1 MFAENF
7 KNGSIKEIIGFSYPK
22 LYTGK
27 EWYIGF
33 NAFDPA
39 TGIMRRK
46 KIKLNHIEKV
56 TERRKFASGLIYRL
70 SKQLENGWNPWIEAE
85 NSKAYHKF
93 NDVCERYKNY
103 LQKLFNDG
111 NLREKTLYGYTSMLR
126 MFIAWNEARKIPIT
140 YIYQFDMMLTSEFL
154 DYIYIDRNNSIRTR
168 NNYLTWLSTFD
179 AYLVQHSYTKT
190 KATEGISSIKKNS
203 SKKDREIIDDR
214 DMIRLHDYLENENKH
229 FLLASYILHYAL
241 IRPKE
246 MSLLHL
252 SDFNLAK
259 QTIFISGEISKNKKS
274 AVVTLPAKVIR
285 LMIDLEIFKYPGHY
299 YLFSDNFRPGEE
311 RKSEKAFRDFWD
323 RKVRKVLNFPKTYK
337 FYSLKDTGITAMLR
351 SCDTLTVRDQARH
364 SSILMTNIY
373 TPQDIQD
380 ANDLLLNY
388 EGKF

>member
-1 MFAENF
+1 MFAENS
-7 KNGSIKEIIGFSYPK
+7 KNSSIKEIIGYSYPK

-39 TGIMRRK
+39 SGTMRRK
-46 KIKLNHIEKV
+46 KIKLNYIEKI
-56 TERRKFASGLIYRL
+56 TERRKFAAGLIYRL

-85 NSKAYHKF
+85 NSKAYHTFK
-93 NDVCERYKNY
+93 DVCEKYKAY
-103 LQKLFNDG
+103 LHKLYNDG

-126 MFIAWNEARKIPIT
+126 MFIAWNEKRRVPIT
-140 YIYQFDMMLTSEFL
+140 YIYQFDKTLVGDFL
-154 DYIYIDRNNSIRTR
+154 DFIYIDRNNSIRTR

-179 AYLVQHSYTKT
+179 GYLMQHSYIKV
-190 KATEGISSIKKNS
+190 KATDGIGSIKRNS
-203 SKKDREIIDDR
+203 SKKDRDVIEDK
-214 DMIRLHDYLENENKH
+214 DMIRLHDYLERENKH

-246 MSLLHL
+246 MSYLRL

-259 QTIFISGEISKNKKS
+259 QTIYISGQISKNKKS

-285 LMIDLEIFKYPGHY
+285 LMIDLNIFKFPGNY
-299 YLFSDNFRPGEE
+299 YLFSDNFRPGEQ

-323 RKVRKVLNFPKTYK
+323 KKVRKALNFSLRYK

-351 SCDTLTVRDQARH
+351 CCDTLTVRDQARH
-364 SSILMTNIY
+364 SSILMTNTY
-373 TPQDIQD
+373 TPQDIQN
-380 ANDLLLNY
+380 ANALLLNY